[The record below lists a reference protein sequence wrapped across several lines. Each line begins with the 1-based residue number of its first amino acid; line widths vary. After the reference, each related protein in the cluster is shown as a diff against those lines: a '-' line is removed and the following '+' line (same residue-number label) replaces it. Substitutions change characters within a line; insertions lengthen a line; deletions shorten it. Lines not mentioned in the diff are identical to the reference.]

1 MKKSTIVGLI
11 VGVVLVILVLTGIGS
26 YNKMTTGRENVDTKL
41 SDVDVY
47 LQRRADLIPN
57 LVSTVKGYVQHEEK
71 VISDITTARENLVSA
86 KSMSEKA
93 NANQELSN
101 AINALM
107 VVVENYPDLKANTN
121 FINLQD
127 ELAGT
132 ENRISTA
139 RRDYNDAVKSYNSLI
154 IKFPNNILASMFKF
168 EKAPYFISYEG
179 QTEFPDVEF

>member
-1 MKKSTIVGLI
+1 MKKGTIAGLI

-26 YNKMTTGRENVDTKL
+26 YNKMTTSRENVDTKL

-71 VISDITTARENLVSA
+71 VISDITTARENLVNA
-86 KSMSEKA
+86 KNMSEKA
-93 NANQELSN
+93 DANQELSN

-168 EKAPYFISYEG
+168 EKAEYFKVDEG
-179 QTEFPDVEF
+179 KTEVPDVEF